1 MVSSL
6 PSNLKQIAFFLERLP
21 GIGEKTANRLAFY
34 FLRLPER
41 DLKEFAQN
49 ITSLKSKTKLC
60 KNCLN
65 LTENELCAICID
77 KTRDQAVITVVE
89 EVLDLLSFETGNIYK
104 GLYHVLHGKI
114 DPLNHIGPEDIRIE
128 ELLRRVRTASAKA
141 SAVKEIILAMNPD
154 MEGEATAM
162 YIRDRLKEI
171 KKRTGAN
178 FKITRLAY
186 GLPIG
191 ASLEYADYMTL
202 RKAIEGRNEY

>member
-1 MVSSL
+1 MVSCL
-6 PSNLKQIAFFLERLP
+6 PSNLKQIALFLQRLP

-89 EVLDLLSFETGNIYK
+89 EVLDLLSF
-104 GLYHVLHGKI
+104 
-114 DPLNHIGPEDIRIE
+114 
-128 ELLRRVRTASAKA
+128 
-141 SAVKEIILAMNPD
+141 
-154 MEGEATAM
+154 
-162 YIRDRLKEI
+162 
-171 KKRTGAN
+171 
-178 FKITRLAY
+178 
-186 GLPIG
+186 
-191 ASLEYADYMTL
+191 
-202 RKAIEGRNEY
+202 